1 MVFRLRQQ
9 SEEISA
15 QVEKLVLKAER
26 IADQVVH
33 GAHARKKSG
42 SGEAFWQFRE
52 YTQDDDVRHID
63 WRQSAKTDRIFIKQ
77 KEEEKAQ
84 KALFWSCG
92 AESMRYC
99 LNDGGMEKI
108 EAGRVFS
115 LALGLLAVRGG
126 DQVGDFDTGRTGHS
140 EAAVRRLAHDL
151 LRDNAATLP
160 NVTSALPRHA
170 HVFLC
175 GDFLAPLENI
185 AERFER
191 IGARTRQGIV
201 VQILDPAEIEF
212 PFAGRVE
219 FREHD
224 ADDTVQIDHAVS
236 VRDEYIKRFKAH
248 CEGLRALCETLGW
261 QYVLHRTDEDLVKTV
276 QTIVRAL

>member
-1 MVFRLRQQ
+1 MVFRLRQK

-15 QVEKLVLKAER
+15 QVEELVLKAER

-77 KEEEKAQ
+77 KEEENAQ

-92 AESMRYC
+92 AESMAYAS
-99 LNDGGMEKI
+99 DDEAMEKG
-108 EAGRVFS
+108 EAARILS
-115 LALGLLAVRGG
+115 LVLGLLAVRGG
-126 DQVGDFDTGRTGHS
+126 DQVGDFESGKTGHS
-140 EAAVRRLAHDL
+140 QAAVTRLAHDL
-151 LRDNAATLP
+151 LRDNDTALP

-175 GDFLAPLENI
+175 GDFLAPLEKI

-212 PFAGRVE
+212 PFSGRIE

-224 ADDTVQIDHAVS
+224 ADETIQIDHAAS
-236 VRDEYIKRFKAH
+236 VREAYLSRFEAH
-248 CEGLRALCETLGW
+248 CERVRTLCEKLGW
-261 QYVLHRTDEDLVKTV
+261 SYILHRTDEDLVQTV
-276 QTIVRAL
+276 RSIVGAL